1 MDMRRRTRL
10 AVLGGVML
18 VLPGLAACG
27 SGSASAPGSGAAAAP
42 GTAIRQI
49 TAKAVGGSPGKGPL
63 VVPSPVPLP
72 GGKAGSQKVAL
83 GDRTLVINSVTK
95 HQGNN
100 HDPRSVLIEL
110 NLVVRNTGKKAIRNE
125 SGFFELIGSGGDTFS
140 HEARGSD
147 AFYGTISTG
156 GSRSGLIEFQVPA
169 SAASGLSLL
178 YRPENATEA
187 VITRLQVSLE
197 PFVPLNA
204 WPFSLNLSWS
214 GDCR

>member
-1 MDMRRRTRL
+1 MDTRRRTKL

-18 VLPGLAACG
+18 VLTGLAACS
-27 SGSASAPGSGAAAAP
+27 SGSASAPGSAAAAAV
-42 GTAIRQI
+42 GTTIRPRQI

-100 HDPRSVLIEL
+100 HNQRSVLIEL
-110 NLVVRNTGKKAIRNE
+110 NLVVRNTGQKPIRNE

-140 HEARGSD
+140 SKVRSSD
-147 AFYGTISTG
+147 AFYGTIGTG
-156 GSRSGLIEFQVPA
+156 ESRSGLIEFRIPA
-169 SAASGLSLL
+169 AAASGLFLL
-178 YRPENATEA
+178 YRPENTAEA
-187 VITRLQVSLE
+187 VITRLQVRLE
-197 PFVPLNA
+197 PFAHPA
-204 WPFSLNLSWS
+204 CPE
-214 GDCR
+214 